1 MILKEFFDII
11 EETRLVRS
19 YSDLGYKIRKIGTN
33 EIYDEAID
41 LEDAG
46 YEYEEIKEDDD
57 K

>member
-1 MILKEFFDII
+1 MILKEFFGII

-19 YSDLGYKIRKIGTN
+19 YSDLGYKIRKVGTN

>member
-1 MILKEFFDII
+1 MIFKEFFDII

-33 EIYDEAID
+33 EIYDEAVD

>member
-1 MILKEFFDII
+1 MIFKEFFDII

-19 YSDLGYKIRKIGTN
+19 YSDLGYKIRKIGTD
-33 EIYDEAID
+33 EIYDEAVD

>member
-1 MILKEFFDII
+1 MIFKEFFDII

-19 YSDLGYKIRKIGTN
+19 YSNLGYKIRKIGTN
-33 EIYDEAID
+33 EIYDEAVD